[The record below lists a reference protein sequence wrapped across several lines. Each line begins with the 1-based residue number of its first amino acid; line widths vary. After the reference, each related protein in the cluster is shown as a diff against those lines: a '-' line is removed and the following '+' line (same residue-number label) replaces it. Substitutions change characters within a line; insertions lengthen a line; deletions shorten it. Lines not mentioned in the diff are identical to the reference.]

1 MENKAKETIT
11 IQVLIHAPIQ
21 KVWDCFTGPN
31 HIVHWNYASIDWHAP
46 RAENDLRV
54 GGHFSS
60 RMEAKDGS
68 IGFNFGGTYTKV
80 ETHLSIEYVLDDDRK
95 VQISFEAKGDN
106 ILLTESFEA
115 EQENTIELQRFGWQ
129 AILDNF
135 KNYTEAL
142 AKLKT
147 LHYEILIDAGTEK
160 VYQKMFEDKNWREWT
175 APFNPT
181 SYYKGSWEKDSK
193 MLFLGTDDEGNMGGM
208 VSRIKE
214 NIPNQFVSIEHNGII
229 QGDEE
234 ILSGPEVYGWAGAME
249 NYTFTETDGKTL
261 LSVDLDAN
269 TEFMSYFTET
279 WPVSL
284 EILKTICENK

>member
-1 MENKAKETIT
+1 MEKTAKETIT
-11 IQVLIHAPIQ
+11 IQVLIHAPIE
-21 KVWDCFTGPN
+21 KVWDCWTGPN

-46 RAENDLRV
+46 RAESDLRE

-68 IGFNFGGTYTKV
+68 MGFDFGGTYTKI
-80 ETHLSIEYVLDDDRK
+80 EIHQQLEYVLDDKRK
-95 VQISFEAKGDN
+95 VQISFEKLGEQ

-115 EQENTIELQRFGWQ
+115 EKENTIELQRFGWQ

-142 AKLKT
+142 SALKT
-147 LHYEILIDAGTEK
+147 LHFEILMNARIEI
-160 VYQKMFEDKNWREWT
+160 VFQRMFEDKNWREWT

-181 SYYKGSWEKDSK
+181 SYYLGSWEKGSK
-193 MLFLGTDDEGNMGGM
+193 MLFLGTDQEGNIGGM

-214 NIPNQFVSIEHNGII
+214 NIPNSFISIEHIGII
-229 QGDEE
+229 QGDQE

-249 NYTFTETDGKTL
+249 NYTFTEMSSKTL

-269 TEFMSYFTET
+269 QEFMSYFTDT

-284 EILKTICENK
+284 EILKAICEK